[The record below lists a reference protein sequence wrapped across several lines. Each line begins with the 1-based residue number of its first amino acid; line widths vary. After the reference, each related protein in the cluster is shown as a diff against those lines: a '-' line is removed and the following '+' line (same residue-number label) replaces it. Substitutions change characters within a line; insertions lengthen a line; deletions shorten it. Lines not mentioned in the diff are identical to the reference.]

1 MNDFDL
7 PSEPSNFIETEIFD
21 FENIF
26 FALKEKIDSL
36 PCAARLTDHEIELI
50 YSLAYSFFQQGK
62 IEKAHSIF
70 QVLVFYRPTDVR
82 FLEALAISSK
92 KIGDFEN
99 ASLNFM
105 LLFLNSPNDLKF
117 AQHVA
122 ECLSADGN
130 EELALEVL
138 DNISKSQSID
148 LKENE
153 LVSVRCELLKTML
166 QNNTH
171 AGNNKLN

>member
-1 MNDFDL
+1 MM
-7 PSEPSNFIETEIFD
+7 
-21 FENIF
+21 
-26 FALKEKIDSL
+26 
-36 PCAARLTDHEIELI
+36 H
-50 YSLAYSFFQQGK
+50 
-62 IEKAHSIF
+62 
-70 QVLVFYRPTDVR
+70 
-82 FLEALAISSK
+82 
-92 KIGDFEN
+92 
-99 ASLNFM
+99 
-105 LLFLNSPNDLKF
+105 FLNSPNDLKF

-166 QNNTH
+166 QKNTH
-171 AGNNKLN
+171 VGNNKLN